1 MKFNATAILLIS
13 GPTAPNIES
22 EIKGVL
28 SEYSLSLND
37 IQKIDM
43 AGRLILGIE
52 ISLDK
57 AHFGAIEQ
65 ETSALCS
72 KAGFDFAMELV

>member
-1 MKFNATAILLIS
+1 
-13 GPTAPNIES
+13 
-22 EIKGVL
+22 
-28 SEYSLSLND
+28 
-37 IQKIDM
+37 M

-52 ISLDK
+52 ISLDR